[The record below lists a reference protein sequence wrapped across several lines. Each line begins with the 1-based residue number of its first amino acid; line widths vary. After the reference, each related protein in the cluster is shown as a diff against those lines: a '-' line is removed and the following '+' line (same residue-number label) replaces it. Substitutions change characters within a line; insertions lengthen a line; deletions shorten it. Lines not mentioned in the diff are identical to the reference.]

1 MKSDATIPNLR
12 AYVMVASS
20 PPRRFTFAFKLGS
33 PSRRRP
39 EKGRLRS
46 APTSDADEPPKTSSR
61 QINDLKRSIFIDG
74 HRTSVTVED
83 AFWKGLRESAGV
95 RRMSLSKLVASIDAE
110 RRHDNLS
117 SAIRLFVLDFYY
129 QLIPVMKRP
138 HSKG

>member
-1 MKSDATIPNLR
+1 MP
-12 AYVMVASS
+12 M
-20 PPRRFTFAFKLGS
+20 
-33 PSRRRP
+33 SRRRRRRA
-39 EKGRLRS
+39 KS
-46 APTSDADEPPKTSSR
+46 M
-61 QINDLKRSIFIDG
+61 IVKRSIFIDD

-83 AFWKGLRESAGV
+83 AFWKGLKDSAGV

-129 QLIPVMKRP
+129 QLIPVRKRP